1 MIFKKVI
8 LIFFSQLRS
17 MYMVFMNIFSR
28 RETMMYPETPVKLSN
43 RNRGRIVLTRNSD
56 GSERCVACNL
66 CSVVCPVDCITLQK
80 SENKS
85 GRSYPKFF
93 RINLSRCIF
102 CGLCEE
108 SCPTLAIQLT
118 KDCELSEF
126 KREHLIY
133 EKEDLLISGT
143 GKKDNY
149 NFYNVSGVSIED
161 KSIGDSK
168 NEFKPISVK
177 NLLP

>member
-1 MIFKKVI
+1 MILKKMI
-8 LIFFSQLRS
+8 LIFFSQLKS
-17 MYMVFMNIFSR
+17 MYMVFKNIFSK
-28 RETMMYPETPVKLSN
+28 RETILYPETTIKLSN
-43 RNRGRIVLTRNSD
+43 RNRGRIVLTRNDD

-118 KDCELSEF
+118 KDFELSEF
-126 KREHLIY
+126 KREHLVF

-149 NFYNVSGVSIED
+149 NFHNVSGVATED
-161 KSIGDSK
+161 KSIGSSK
-168 NEFKPISVK
+168 TEFKPISVK